1 MNGYAVVIERA
12 NDGGY
17 GARSPEL
24 PGCVALGDTPDE
36 AAIEM
41 RLAIRE
47 HVELLRERGEPVP
60 EPTAVRV
67 DLMAAA

>member
-1 MNGYAVVIERA
+1 MQV
-12 NDGGY
+12 
-17 GARSPEL
+17 
-24 PGCVALGDTPDE
+24 
-36 AAIEM
+36 
-41 RLAIRE
+41 AIRE